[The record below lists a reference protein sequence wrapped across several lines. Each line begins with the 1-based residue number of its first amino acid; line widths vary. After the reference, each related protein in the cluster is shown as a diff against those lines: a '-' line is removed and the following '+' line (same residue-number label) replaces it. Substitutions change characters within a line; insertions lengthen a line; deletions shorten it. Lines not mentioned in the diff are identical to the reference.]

1 MPSYYHLGKIPP
13 KRHTQFK
20 KPDGS
25 FYPEEIFGTE
35 AFSGVYST
43 LYHNNLP
50 TRVSH
55 IKKLKDLSV
64 AEWETD
70 VHRHHHL
77 RTKGVEAGGDAIAS
91 RQPLFFNE
99 DAFISVSRPT
109 HNMDYFF
116 RNAQGDELYF
126 VHEGT
131 GTL

>member
-1 MPSYYHLGKIPP
+1 IPP

-70 VHRHHHL
+70 VHRHHRL
-77 RTKGVEAGGDAIAS
+77 RTKGGEAGGDAIAS

-99 DAFISVSRPT
+99 DAVISVSRPT
-109 HNMDYFF
+109 HDLHNLLRYA
-116 RNAQGDELYF
+116 RGHTLYYI
-126 VHEGT
+126 
-131 GTL
+131 